1 MIFITITIVLCGLYL
16 HYENTKLQ
24 VSNYKIVNN
33 KIPVDINN
41 YKIASEE
48 HIWNLVYLNN
58 NWLHLDLTWDDPVN
72 ENGKDILDYNYY
84 LITTK
89 KLKEID
95 NSKSHRFNKDFYL
108 ELKES

>member
-1 MIFITITIVLCGLYL
+1 MRFSRWKYVDVTKGFEDIIDNILN
-16 HYENTKLQ
+16 YEDWKER
-24 VSNYKIVNN
+24 I
-33 KIPVDINN
+33 I
-41 YKIASEE
+41 
-48 HIWNLVYLNN
+48 
-58 NWLHLDLTWDDPVN
+58 DPVN